1 MAKYILDMVILN
13 TGINEAV
20 FTLNEKFGFYSPS
33 VSSYTDLFYYFR
45 IENELNHSVIDFS
58 KTALQDTGDGGRFN
72 RFVVSVTHSAT
83 ASAGTNE
90 TWDRL
95 YDIHL
100 FGQNDDLGSGWNYT
114 VWGCQGPIP
123 LSGTI
128 SLPSMTQSTPP
139 VILETGRVRFT
150 EQ

>member
-1 MAKYILDMVILN
+1 MIMLKPGTTD
-13 TGINEAV
+13 AV
-20 FTLNEKFGFYSPS
+20 FTLNEKFGFFSPS
-33 VSSYTDLFYYFR
+33 VYTYTDLFFYFR
-45 IENELNHSVIDFS
+45 FENELNYSVIDFS
-58 KTALQDTGDGGRFN
+58 KTSLLDLGDGTRYNKFAISST
-72 RFVVSVTHSAT
+72 FSAT

-90 TWDRL
+90 TWDRT

-100 FGQNDDLGSGWNYT
+100 FGENNDLGSGWNYT
-114 VWGCQGPIP
+114 IWACQGPVP

-139 VILETGRVRFT
+139 VIVETGRVRFT